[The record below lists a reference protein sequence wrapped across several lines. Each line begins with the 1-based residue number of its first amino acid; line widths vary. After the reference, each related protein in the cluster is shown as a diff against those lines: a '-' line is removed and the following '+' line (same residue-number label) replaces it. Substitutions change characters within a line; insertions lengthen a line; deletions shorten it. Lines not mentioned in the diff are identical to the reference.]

1 MGRVLALSLQQR
13 GFEVVIDDPDPSGE
27 SACAWTGA
35 GMLAPASELDGGE
48 RLVFELGREAMSRWP
63 ALLAG
68 LPRPV
73 PLDMTGTLIV
83 AHASDRGEFERFQ
96 RALDAGGG
104 RYEPADR
111 ARIAELEPALD
122 FDAALYLPDEGHV
135 DNRALIAATNCALDI
150 GKIDPDT
157 EGCSWAGSLHT
168 GSLRKAQGHPILDDA
183 IWHVDCRG
191 LAAKDRLP
199 ELRGVRGELIYI
211 HAPEVSLNRP
221 VRILH
226 PRYPLYIVP
235 REQNTFVV
243 GASQIESEDRSPI
256 SVRSALELL
265 SAAYAIH
272 PGFAEGRI
280 LDTSVHCRPAFPDH
294 LPRIYLDRERRR
306 MAINGLFRHGF
317 LLAPIL
323 AEFAVDLIEK
333 GIEPSAPIL
342 HSFPT

>member
-1 MGRVLALSLQQR
+1 MGRVLALTLQQR
-13 GFEVVIDDPDPSGE
+13 GFEVVIEDPDPSGE

-48 RLVFELGREAMSRWP
+48 RLVYELGREAMSRWP
-63 ALLAG
+63 GLLDG
-68 LPRPV
+68 LPRRV
-73 PLDMTGTLIV
+73 PLDQSGTLIV
-83 AHASDRGEFERFQ
+83 AHQTDRAEFDRFR
-96 RALDAGGG
+96 RALEAGGG
-104 RYEPADR
+104 HYELADQ
-111 ARIAELEPALD
+111 ARIAELEPSLEFAE
-122 FDAALYLPDEGHV
+122 ALYLPDEGHI
-135 DNRALIAATNCALDI
+135 DNRALIAATNKALDI
-150 GKIDPDT
+150 RAIDAEAD
-157 EGCSWAGSLHT
+157 GCSWAGSLHT
-168 GSLRKAQGHPILDDA
+168 GSLRKAQGNPILDDA

-191 LAAKDRLP
+191 LAAQDRLP

-211 HAPEVSLNRP
+211 HAPEVTLNRP

-294 LPRIYLDRERRR
+294 LPRIYQDAERRR
-306 MAINGLFRHGF
+306 IAINGLFRHGF

-323 AEFAVDLIEK
+323 AEFVVDLIEK
-333 GIEPSAPIL
+333 GIEPEAPIL
-342 HSFPT
+342 HSFPI